1 MAEVRVERLHRSF
14 GQFTAVGDLSFTIAD
29 GEFVFFLGPSGCGK
43 TTTLRM
49 IAGLLMPTS
58 GRIELGGRNV
68 TFLKPR
74 YRNVGMVFQSN
85 VLYHHLSVYENLAYP
100 LKVRG
105 WSAADI
111 RRKVHEV
118 AELLQITGVLHR
130 GTEGLSGGQAQRVA
144 IGRMLVRDAD
154 VFLMDEPIS
163 HLDAKLRAHMRAE
176 LRHLQKELGRTTLF
190 VSHDQLEAMSM
201 ADRIAVMNGGELL
214 QLAPPQEVFDR
225 PANAFV
231 AGFVGEPQMNILE
244 VTLDDG
250 QLQAAGFTATA
261 PSGWLAQHRIAPGPM
276 RLGIRPEHVETA
288 PAPLPGGFAARL
300 EAMEPMGAENL
311 MTFDLGGQPFK
322 VRQTTGQ
329 SDDFAP
335 GDTVHLRPRPDH
347 LYLFDLASGRTLA
360 QAAFTDRSRA

>member
-1 MAEVRVERLHRSF
+1 MAEIRVERLHRSF
-14 GQFTAVGDLSFTIAD
+14 GEFVAVGDLSFTIAD

-74 YRNVGMVFQSN
+74 HRNVGMVFQSN

-105 WSAADI
+105 WSATEI
-111 RRKVHEV
+111 RRKVQDV
-118 AELLQITGVLHR
+118 AALLQITDTLHR
-130 GTEGLSGGQAQRVA
+130 GTESLSGGQAQRVA

-176 LRHLQKELGRTTLF
+176 LRHLQKELGRTTVF

-201 ADRIAVMNGGELL
+201 ADRIAVMNDGAL
-214 QLAPPQEVFDR
+214 QQFAPPQEVFDR
-225 PANAFV
+225 PANVFV
-231 AGFVGEPQMNILE
+231 AGFVGEPQMNILDVDIRE
-244 VTLDDG
+244 GV
-250 QLQAAGFTATA
+250 AHAPGFRCDL
-261 PSGWLAQHRIAPGPM
+261 PPGWLVRNGIAPGAY
-276 RLGIRPEHVETA
+276 RLGVRPEHVEITEA
-288 PAPLPGGFAARL
+288 PGHLAARL
-300 EAMEPMGAENL
+300 EVTEPMGAENL
-311 MTFDLGGQPFK
+311 LTFSLAGQDFK
-322 VRQTTGQ
+322 LRQPTGLC
-329 SDDFAP
+329 DRFRP
-335 GDTVHLRPRPDH
+335 GDMVPLLPRPDH
-347 LYLFDLASGRTLA
+347 LYLFDRVSGRTLA
-360 QAAFTDRSRA
+360 QAAFTDRSRT